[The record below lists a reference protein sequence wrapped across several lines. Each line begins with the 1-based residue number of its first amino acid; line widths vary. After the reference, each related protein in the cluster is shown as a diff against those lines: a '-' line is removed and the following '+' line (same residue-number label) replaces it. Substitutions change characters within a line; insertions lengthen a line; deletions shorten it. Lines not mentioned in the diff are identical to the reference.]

1 MKKPSFMLINSP
13 LLGRLTWSLVAG
25 QLSEQGY
32 QVFEHELI
40 DDAQSALPFWKQ
52 EVENFDLVLKATDSE
67 TLMVGHSGAGALL
80 PMLGQKLKINGYI
93 FVDAVLLFEPASRL
107 EMLAAENA
115 EMAQAFEGHLR
126 AGGHFP
132 NWGDEQLQ
140 ALIPDADLRQRL
152 LTDVR
157 PRTLPFFT
165 ERIEPPNDWDKSPL
179 PCGYIRLSDSYTYYA
194 SQAEARGW
202 PVLRRD
208 SHHFAML
215 TEPSEIATMLIEI
228 GQKLLD

>member
-1 MKKPSFMLINSP
+1 MKKPSFILINSP
-13 LLGRLTWSLVAG
+13 LLGLFTWSLVAE
-25 QLSEQGY
+25 QLREQGY
-32 QVFEHELI
+32 LVFEHELI

-52 EVENFDLVLKATDSE
+52 EVENFDFVHKATESE

-80 PMLGQKLKINGYI
+80 PALGQKLTAKGYI

-107 EMLAAENA
+107 ELLAAENA
-115 EMAQAFEGHLR
+115 EMAESFEVHLK

-132 NWGDEQLQ
+132 NWSDEQLQ
-140 ALIPDADLRQRL
+140 GLIPDADLRQRL
-152 LTDVR
+152 LMDIR

-165 ERIEPPNDWDKSPL
+165 ERIDPPNDWDKSPL
-179 PCGYIRLSDSYTYYA
+179 RCGYIKLSDSYTYYA

-202 PVLRRD
+202 SVLRRE

-215 TEPSEIATMLIEI
+215 TEPAAIAKMLVEM
-228 GQKLLD
+228 GQKLLR